1 MFAQLYEQTCI
12 WELINPIVY
21 VLINGLN
28 LQSSWLVKKLA
39 TLTWPLLT
47 KEMKVLSHSE
57 VITALTVKFPCVS
70 SKPVLVTWLSSV

>member
-1 MFAQLYEQTCI
+1 MRDIAKSRDKTNKSVKNRLS
-12 WELINPIVY
+12 
-21 VLINGLN
+21 

-39 TLTWPLLT
+39 TPTWPLLT
-47 KEMKVLSHSE
+47 KEMKVVSHSE